1 MDTRNLKDATQIE
14 VLTYTLNSL
23 FRPQLDRPAGARI
36 LVRQPGFLEPANYAR
51 GRKITLLGTLSNVT
65 PGRIGEADYRYPVV
79 PAEQLRLWS
88 YTDTRTRFS
97 FGLGIRL

>member
-14 VLTYTLNSL
+14 VLTYPLNSL

-51 GRKITLLGTLSNVT
+51 GRKITLLGTLSKVT

-79 PAEQLRLWS
+79 LAEQLKLWS
-88 YTDTRTRFS
+88 NTDTRTRFS